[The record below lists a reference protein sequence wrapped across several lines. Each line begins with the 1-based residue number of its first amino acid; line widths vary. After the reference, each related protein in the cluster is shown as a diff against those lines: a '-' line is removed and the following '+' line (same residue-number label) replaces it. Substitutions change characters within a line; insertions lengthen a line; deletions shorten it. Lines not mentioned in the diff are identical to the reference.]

1 MERDDLVRLFA
12 ALATEDVAYVLVGG
26 LAMNLH
32 GVVRATEDVD
42 LFVRS
47 DAENVEGLRRALHRL
62 YDDPDVAGIRA
73 EDLAGEYPVVRYVPP
88 QGGPVLDLIARLGD
102 RFAYDDLRS
111 EDRDFGGV
119 PVRLA
124 TPATLYAMKH
134 DTVRPVDRAD
144 AERLRAAFD
153 VGGDD

>member
-1 MERDDLVRLFA
+1 MERADLVRLFA
-12 ALATEDVAYVLVGG
+12 AFAAEGVAYVLVGG
-26 LAMNLH
+26 VAMNLH

-47 DAENVEGLRRALHRL
+47 DAENVAGVRRALRRL
-62 YDDPDVAGIRA
+62 YADPDVEGIRA
-73 EDLAGEYPVVRYVPP
+73 EDLAGDYPVVRYVPP
-88 QGGPVLDLIARLGD
+88 EGGPVLDLIARLGD

-111 EDRDFGGV
+111 EDRDLGGV
-119 PVRLA
+119 SVRLA

-144 AERLRAAFD
+144 AERLRDAFG
-153 VGGDD
+153 VGTED

>member
-12 ALATEDVAYVLVGG
+12 ALAAEDVAYVLVGG
-26 LAMNLH
+26 VAMNLH

-42 LFVRS
+42 LFVRP
-47 DAENVEGLRRALHRL
+47 DAENVAGVRRALRRL
-62 YDDPDVAGIRA
+62 YADPDVEGIRA

-88 QGGPVLDLIARLGD
+88 EGGLVLDLIARLGD
-102 RFAYDDLRS
+102 RFAFGDLRS
-111 EDRDFGGV
+111 EIRDLGGV

-144 AERLRAAFD
+144 AERLRDAFD
-153 VGGDD
+153 VGTDD

>member
-12 ALATEDVAYVLVGG
+12 ALAAEDVAYVLVGG
-26 LAMNLH
+26 VAMNLH

-42 LFVRS
+42 LFVRP
-47 DAENVEGLRRALHRL
+47 DAENVAGLRRALRRL
-62 YDDPDVAGIRA
+62 YADPDVEGIRA
-73 EDLAGEYPVVRYVPP
+73 EDLAGAYPVVRYVPP
-88 QGGPVLDLIARLGD
+88 EGGLVLDLIASLGD
-102 RFAYDDLRS
+102 RFAFGDLTS
-111 EDRDFGGV
+111 EVRDLGGV

-144 AERLRAAFD
+144 AERLRDAFA
-153 VGGDD
+153 VGTDA

>member
-1 MERDDLVRLFA
+1 VDREDLVRLFA
-12 ALATEDVAYVLVGG
+12 ALAAEDVAYVLVGG
-26 LAMNLH
+26 VAMNLH

-47 DAENVEGLRRALHRL
+47 DAENVAGVRRALRRV
-62 YDDPDVAGIRA
+62 YDDPDIEGIRA
-73 EDLAGEYPVVRYVPP
+73 EDLAGAYPVVRYVPP
-88 QGGPVLDLIARLGD
+88 RGGPVLDLIARLGD
-102 RFAYDDLRS
+102 RFVFADLRS
-111 EDRDFGGV
+111 EVRDLGGV

-144 AERLRAAFD
+144 AERLRDAFG
-153 VGGDD
+153 VGGED

>member
-1 MERDDLVRLFA
+1 VERDDLVRLFA
-12 ALATEDVAYVLVGG
+12 ALAAEDVAYVLVGG
-26 LAMNLH
+26 VAMNLH

-42 LFVRS
+42 LFVRP
-47 DAENVEGLRRALHRL
+47 DVENVAGLRRALRRL
-62 YDDPDVAGIRA
+62 YADPDVESIRA

-88 QGGPVLDLIARLGD
+88 QGGPVLDLIARLDD
-102 RFAYDDLRS
+102 RFAFGDLRS
-111 EDRDFGGV
+111 EVRDLGGV

-144 AERLRAAFD
+144 AERLRAAFG
-153 VGGDD
+153 VGGDG